1 MQSLYF
7 FNILW
12 CSDVVHE
19 LEPKKWVYA
28 FLVTSGCLHSRNV
41 LWAIRI
47 GSFWPKIEVF
57 YRSEW
62 TKGVTTWKLILTIF
76 SSAVNEAIKTN
87 SNLFK
92 KRFCN
97 TKTQNKQKPIN
108 KIKQAN
114 IKQVRQQILVHK
126 NLISGENWL
135 ICFFH
140 YTTIFKFRYQCQKQL
155 ERTGKE
161 VGKNRVICLV
171 SMLSSLVMV
180 LKLSRRVHFLQF
192 CAELSKKSK
201 LMEAIY
207 IFAFCSYRKKR
218 PWGY

>member
-7 FNILW
+7 FNSLW

-28 FLVTSGCLHSRNV
+28 FLVTSGCLLSRNV

-135 ICFFH
+135 ICFFSL
-140 YTTIFKFRYQCQKQL
+140 YYYFQIQISMSETV
-155 ERTGKE
+155 RTNGKGSWE
-161 VGKNRVICLV
+161 
-171 SMLSSLVMV
+171 
-180 LKLSRRVHFLQF
+180 
-192 CAELSKKSK
+192 
-201 LMEAIY
+201 
-207 IFAFCSYRKKR
+207 
-218 PWGY
+218 

>member
-62 TKGVTTWKLILTIF
+62 TKGATTWKLILTIF

-114 IKQVRQQILVHK
+114 IKQVRQQQILVHK
-126 NLISGENWL
+126 NLINGENWL
-135 ICFFH
+135 ICFFPL
-140 YTTIFKFRYQCQKQL
+140 YYYFQIQISMSETV
-155 ERTGKE
+155 RTGKE
-161 VGKNRVICLV
+161 VGKKWGH
-171 SMLSSLVMV
+171 LSSFHAL
-180 LKLSRRVHFLQF
+180 F
-192 CAELSKKSK
+192 
-201 LMEAIY
+201 
-207 IFAFCSYRKKR
+207 
-218 PWGY
+218 P

>member
-1 MQSLYF
+1 MGWVLLSGRGLCFRKYNNFFLQSLYF

-28 FLVTSGCLHSRNV
+28 FLVTSGCLLSRNV

-62 TKGVTTWKLILTIF
+62 TKGATTWKLLLTIF
-76 SSAVNEAIKTN
+76 SSAVNEAIKAN

-114 IKQVRQQILVHK
+114 IKQVRQQQILVHK
-126 NLISGENWL
+126 NLINGENWL
-135 ICFFH
+135 ICFFPL
-140 YTTIFKFRYQCQKQL
+140 YYYIQIQISMSETV
-155 ERTGKE
+155 RTGKE
-161 VGKNRVICLV
+161 VGK
-171 SMLSSLVMV
+171 
-180 LKLSRRVHFLQF
+180 K
-192 CAELSKKSK
+192 
-201 LMEAIY
+201 
-207 IFAFCSYRKKR
+207 
-218 PWGY
+218 WGHLPSFHALFP